1 MAKKETTMSMVMQ
14 VIAYSMTEYQNT
26 VIDLFGTSGAEQMG
40 LTPSIPQIIGLKNE
54 LHEMF
59 KNITEMGIVEAIDVP
74 FLEETVHRKYGWLGT
89 SYMEVSLIC
98 NEDGHHIDTFTF
110 PSWGDV
116 MRIFVR
122 NILAIGTISQKRD
135 WVALRWVTYEENEK
149 LNSAIESIR
158 KKRILTRIRSKKG
171 WYAYEEDGLYYHN
184 IATRTRKYTD
194 DPMPIKMVDI
204 LKIRETVS
212 FTNPKFS
219 NWLYFGGD
227 PDYYRDESAR
237 CRRRM
242 QETFIK
248 RFTGITSCI

>member
-1 MAKKETTMSMVMQ
+1 MAKKETTMSMVMK
-14 VIAYSMTEYQNT
+14 VVAYSMTEYQNT

-40 LTPSIPQIIGLKNE
+40 PTPSIPQIIGLKNE

-74 FLEETVHRKYGWLGT
+74 FLEETIHRKYGWLGT

-122 NILAIGTISQKRD
+122 NILAIGTISPKLD
-135 WVALRWVTYEENEK
+135 WVALRWVEYDVNEK

-158 KKRILTRIRSKKG
+158 KKRILTRIRSNVNK
-171 WYAYEEDGLYYHN
+171 WYAYDGLYKYT
-184 IATRTRKYTD
+184 ISTRTSKYTN
-194 DPMPIKMVDI
+194 DPTSIKMIDI
-204 LKIRETVS
+204 LKIRDIIS

-242 QETFIK
+242 QETLIK
-248 RFTGITSCI
+248 RFSGITSCI